1 MGDRK
6 ELLLELSRDRALAH
20 AVLFAKRHN
29 DETAPCHREMLWAW
43 HGAHPRVL
51 TMGFRGIAKS
61 TLAEE
66 AIVIAGC
73 EREFHNIVIVAENEA
88 RGVDRLRAI
97 KYEIENNEFLEAVYD
112 VGPGGTW
119 GETKIILSNGVMIQS
134 YGRAQSLRGIK
145 YLNYRPG
152 LIFCDDLETE
162 TTVRDP
168 ETRRKTRQWF
178 WSALVNALDKN
189 GKLRMAA
196 TPLDPD
202 ALAVNV
208 AKDPLWSTHVYP
220 IEYIDQET
228 GERRATW
235 PARFPLPWIDA
246 KRDELQRAGEGTQF
260 AQEFMCEAVDPAS
273 RTFQSEYFKTRVQ
286 TPSWHATYAVYDPA
300 RTVKATSATTGKVV
314 FSWIGARL
322 VVWQADA
329 RKWLP
334 NEIIDDIFNVN
345 EQFNPVLIGVEET
358 GLNEWIMTPLRQEQ
372 IKRATLV
379 PLRPLNAPKG
389 KFDFIRG
396 LQPFFKAGQ
405 VEFASDDPGMQL
417 LKAQLLSFPTGDI
430 DGPNALAYAMVMQPQ
445 QLVYDAFDGDAHVD
459 DRLTVLPGAMCWLA
473 VNATAIVTTAIL
485 VQVQNGVLRVLFDWL
500 REGDPGTVLNDIVKE
515 ARLEVVAPRLRLPS
529 KGELP
534 SNESRPLKLVAPAE
548 HWATYDNIGLRASA
562 RRVPIELN
570 RGGLV
575 TSGRDELREA
585 MTTSVHGVPAFQISP
600 RASWTLRALT
610 GGYAY
615 RAKKGELELVEGPYA
630 VLMGGLETFA
640 GLLRNPVDVDNQP
653 NYSYT
658 PEGRRYL
665 SALARG

>member
-20 AVLFAKRHN
+20 AVLFAKRHG
-29 DETAPCHREMLWAW
+29 DETAQCHREMLRDW
-43 HGAHPRVL
+43 HGPHPRVL
-51 TMGFRGIAKS
+51 SMGFRGIAKS

-73 EREFHNIVIVAENEA
+73 EREFWNIVIVAENEA

-97 KYEIENNEFLEAVYD
+97 KYEIENNEFIEAVYD
-112 VGPGGTW
+112 VGPGSTW

-145 YLNYRPG
+145 YLNHRPG

-202 ALAVNV
+202 ALAVNIS
-208 AKDPLWSTHVYP
+208 KDDNWLTKTYP
-220 IEYIDQET
+220 IEYRDPET
-228 GERRATW
+228 GERVATW

-246 KRDELQRAGEGTQF
+246 KRNELQRAGEGTQF

-273 RTFQSEYFKTRVQ
+273 RTFQSEHFKTRVQ
-286 TPSWHATYAVYDPA
+286 VPSWHATYAVYDPA

-314 FSWIGARL
+314 FSWIGPRL

-334 NEIIDDIFNVN
+334 NEIIDDIFAVN

-372 IKRATLV
+372 VKRATLV
-379 PLRPLNAPKG
+379 PLRALNAPKG

-405 VEFASDDPGMQL
+405 VEFASDDSGMQL

-430 DGPNALAYAMVMQPQ
+430 DAPNALAYALTIQPQ
-445 QLVYDAFDGDAHVD
+445 QLVYDGFDGAVHVD
-459 DRLTVLPGAMCWLA
+459 DRLSVLPASLCWLA
-473 VNATAIVTTAIL
+473 VNATSTVTTAIL
-485 VQVQNGVLRVLFDWL
+485 VQVQNGVMRILFDWL
-500 REGDPGTVLNDIVKE
+500 REGDPGLTLADIVKE
-515 ARLEVVAPRLRLPS
+515 ARLEIVAPRLRLPV
-529 KGELP
+529 KGAP
-534 SNESRPLKLVAPAE
+534 MDGGQALKLVAPPE
-548 HWATYDNIGLRASA
+548 HWGDYDNIGVRSSA
-562 RRVPIELN
+562 RRVPVELN
-570 RGGLV
+570 RGGRL
-575 TSGRDELREA
+575 TEGRDELREA
-585 MTTSVHGVPAFQISP
+585 MTHSVHGMPAFQISP

-610 GGYAY
+610 GGHAY
-615 RAKKGELELVEGPYA
+615 RTRKGELELVDGPYA

-640 GLLRNPVDVDNQP
+640 GLLRNPTDVDNAL